1 MRPAIPAILLA
12 CLAFGQ
18 SSDKFEFADV
28 HRSPK
33 SSVTF
38 PQTTAPRGG
47 RYEIKYASM
56 VDLIRMAYGYDS
68 DKVLGGPNWLE
79 MDRYHV
85 VAKAPAGANMET
97 VKPMLQALLVDR
109 FKLKTHEEKKPL
121 PTHVLVMGKKNLM
134 KESDGSEEAGCKPQN
149 PSGGQSEG
157 GGFIRMMSMSSNGT
171 PTTFNLGPGMTVHWA
186 CRKMTMAQFVNTMRG
201 MLGANL
207 GPNPVLDETG
217 LKGEWNFDFRYS
229 MSLNGPAALQGDR
242 ITMQE
247 AIEKQLGLKLEE
259 RPIATPVI
267 VVDSVEHTPAPNP
280 PGTAEALPTIPAP
293 TEFEVATVKE
303 ADPDSRNS
311 SFMTRPGGRL
321 VVQGMPLSSLV
332 SRAFS
337 TGGGMMP
344 MMMMGSSD
352 SIVGLPAWANSMRVD
367 VNAKAP
373 SSDANAPPLDME
385 AMSPMIRGL
394 LVDRFKM
401 KYHTEERPV
410 QAHALVA
417 GTSKLKKADPNSRT
431 WCKNIP
437 TPPGAPQGSRALQC
451 QNITM
456 EQFAERLQGQ
466 AREITWPVEDKT
478 GIEGGYDFTLIYS
491 FGPMMAMPAGMPMP
505 PPPGA
510 VGGMAGGGGGG
521 GGMGM
526 PSSDPSGGQTIFTA
540 IEKTL
545 GLKLEIQK
553 RTVAVTVIDHLEQK
567 PTEN

>member
-1 MRPAIPAILLA
+1 MRSAVPAIFLA
-12 CLAFGQ
+12 CLGFGQ
-18 SSDKFEFADV
+18 SSDTGARFEFADV
-28 HRSPK
+28 HPSPK
-33 SSVTF
+33 STVMF
-38 PQTTAPRGG
+38 PQSSAPRGG

-56 VDLIRMAYGYDS
+56 VDLVRIAYGYDA
-68 DKVLGGPNWLE
+68 DKVLGGPSWLE

-85 VAKAPAGANMET
+85 IAKTPQGANMDT
-97 VKPMLQALLVDR
+97 VKPMLRALLEDR

-149 PSGGQSEG
+149 PSGVPQEGQ
-157 GGFIRMMSMSSNGT
+157 IRMMTMTNGT

-201 MLGANL
+201 MMGANL

-229 MSLNGPAALQGDR
+229 MSMNGPAALQGDR
-242 ITMQE
+242 ISMPE
-247 AIEKQLGLKLEE
+247 AVEKQLGLKLEE

-267 VVDSVEHTPAPNP
+267 VVDNVEHTPTPNP
-280 PGTAEALPTIPAP
+280 PGTAEALPNIPPP

-303 ADPDSRNS
+303 ADPDIRSS
-311 SFMTRPGGRL
+311 SFGTRPGGRL
-321 VVQGMPLSSLV
+321 VAQGMPLSTLV
-332 SRAFS
+332 GRAFPN
-337 TGGGMMP
+337 GNMM
-344 MMMMGSSD
+344 MMMMGPSD

-373 SSDANAPPLDME
+373 SSDANAPAMDME
-385 AMSPMIRGL
+385 AMAPMIRAL

-410 QAHALVA
+410 QAYALVA
-417 GTSKLKKADPNSRT
+417 AKPKLKKADPNSRT
-431 WCKNIP
+431 WCKNMP
-437 TPPGAPQGSRALQC
+437 TPPGAPPASRVLQC

-456 EQFAERLQGQ
+456 EQFAERLQTQG
-466 AREITWPVEDKT
+466 REFAWPVEDKT
-478 GIEGGYDFTLIYS
+478 GIEGGYDFTLVYTQ
-491 FGPMMAMPAGMPMP
+491 GAMMGMPARMD
-505 PPPGA
+505 GA
-510 VGGMAGGGGGG
+510 PAAAMGGMVGGGGG
-521 GGMGM
+521 GGMAM

-545 GLKLEIQK
+545 GLKLEMQK
-553 RTVAVTVIDHLEQK
+553 RTVPVVLIDHIEQK